1 VHRVCVLALP
11 DTIAFDLAT
20 PIEVLGRVRLPGGQP
35 GYRVRVCGSEPT
47 VGAGPLR
54 LVVDQGLDALA
65 DADTIIVPGRYD
77 PAAPVPVAALDA
89 LRAAAAAGT
98 RIASICVGAFTLAA
112 AGLLDRRRAT
122 THWAA
127 AERLRAAFPA
137 VEVDPDVLYV
147 DTGQF
152 ITSAGATAGVDMCL
166 HLVRR
171 DHGAAIAADASR
183 QAVAPLHR
191 DGGQAQFI
199 VRPAARA
206 AETGLG
212 PVLDW
217 LEVHAH
223 EDLTLADV
231 AARAG
236 LSVRTLN
243 RRFHEEIGRTPM
255 QWVTAVRIRRAQE
268 LLEGTDHGVDRI
280 AHLVGFASPAQFR
293 IQFKRLSGV
302 PPHAYRMTF
311 HARPRI
317 AASASPGAGV
327 AGARGARSRREGD
340 GVGVVGVGPVDGDED
355 RASADGHPAVRHHG
369 RGADERVGG
378 WHPLHPYVH

>member
-1 VHRVCVLALP
+1 VHTVFVLALP

-20 PIEVLGRVRLPGGQP
+20 PIEVLGRVRLPDGQP
-35 GYRVRVCGSEPT
+35 GYRVLACGSEPM
-47 VGAGPLR
+47 VDAGPLR
-54 LVVDQGLDALA
+54 LAVDHRLDALA
-65 DADTIIVPGRYD
+65 GADTVIVPGRYD
-77 PAAPVPVAALDA
+77 PTAPVPTAALDA

-112 AGLLDRRRAT
+112 AGLLDHRRAT

-137 VEVDPDVLYV
+137 VELDPEVLYV

-171 DHGAAIAADASR
+171 DYGAAIAADASR

-199 VRPAARA
+199 VRPATRTAQ
-206 AETGLG
+206 TGLG
-212 PVLDW
+212 TVLEW
-217 LEVHAH
+217 LQAHAYD
-223 EDLTLADV
+223 DLTLADV
-231 AARAG
+231 AAQAG

-243 RRFHEEIGRTPM
+243 RRFHDETGHTPM

-268 LLEGTDHGVDRI
+268 LLESTDHGVDRI
-280 AHLVGFASPAQFR
+280 AHLVGFASPAHFR
-293 IQFKRLSGV
+293 VQFKRLSGV
-302 PPHAYRMTF
+302 TPQAYRTTWC
-311 HARPRI
+311 RP
-317 AASASPGAGV
+317 A
-327 AGARGARSRREGD
+327 
-340 GVGVVGVGPVDGDED
+340 
-355 RASADGHPAVRHHG
+355 
-369 RGADERVGG
+369 
-378 WHPLHPYVH
+378 